1 MRIFTPF
8 THLAVAGLVMTGMMP
23 LAPAMAEPVRYE
35 NNGKYYDTRA
45 ECLRAK
51 KRSEKRATI
60 VGAAAAGIG
69 AALLGGNVGETALVA
84 GGGAVVGNV
93 IASKSKKC

>member
-1 MRIFTPF
+1 MRIFTP
-8 THLAVAGLVMTGMMP
+8 LAIFALAGMMP
-23 LAPAMAEPVRYE
+23 MTPVMAQPVQYE
-35 NNGKYYDTRA
+35 YNGKYYQTRA

-60 VGAAAAGIG
+60 VGAAVAGVG
-69 AALLGGNVGETALVA
+69 AALLGGNLGETALVA

>member
-1 MRIFTPF
+1 MRIFTP
-8 THLAVAGLVMTGMMP
+8 LAVIALAGLMP
-23 LAPAMAEPVRYE
+23 LAPAMAERVRYE
-35 NNGKYYDTRA
+35 NNGRYYETRA
-45 ECLRAK
+45 ECLKAK

-60 VGAAAAGIG
+60 VGAATAGIG

-84 GGGAVVGNV
+84 GGGAVVGNT

>member
-1 MRIFTPF
+1 MRVLTG
-8 THLAVAGLVMTGMMP
+8 LAIA
-23 LAPAMAEPVRYE
+23 AMAAAVPVLPAAADERRDTYEYNGKRYE
-35 NNGKYYDTRA
+35 TQA
-45 ECLRAK
+45 QCLAAK

-60 VGAAAAGIG
+60 VGAATAGIG

-93 IASKSKKC
+93 VAGKLKKC

>member
-1 MRIFTPF
+1 MRIFTP
-8 THLAVAGLVMTGMMP
+8 LAVIALAGLMP
-23 LAPAMAEPVRYE
+23 LTPAMAQRFENEGRYYE
-35 NNGKYYDTRA
+35 TRA
-45 ECLRAK
+45 ECLKAK

-60 VGAAAAGIG
+60 VGAATAGIG

-93 IASKSKKC
+93 IAKKAKRC

>member
-1 MRIFTPF
+1 MRIFTP
-8 THLAVAGLVMTGMMP
+8 LACLAIAGLMP
-23 LAPAMAEPVRYE
+23 LSPAMAQRTRYE
-35 NNGKYYDTRA
+35 HNGKYYQSRA
-45 ECLRAK
+45 ECLQAK
-51 KRSEKRATI
+51 KRAEKRGTI

-93 IASKSKKC
+93 IAGKSKRC

>member
-1 MRIFTPF
+1 MRILSA
-8 THLAVAGLVMTGMMP
+8 LAIAS
-23 LAPAMAEPVRYE
+23 LAASIPVLPAAAQNRGAYEYNGKRYE
-35 NNGKYYDTRA
+35 TRSQ
-45 ECLRAK
+45 CLAAK

-93 IASKSKKC
+93 VASKSKKC

>member
-1 MRIFTPF
+1 MRILSA
-8 THLAVAGLVMTGMMP
+8 LAVATLV
-23 LAPAMAEPVRYE
+23 AAIPALPAAAQNRGNYE
-35 NNGKYYDTRA
+35 YNGKRFETRSQ
-45 ECLRAK
+45 CLAAK

-60 VGAAAAGIG
+60 VGAATAGIG

-93 IASKSKKC
+93 IAGKIKRC

>member
-1 MRIFTPF
+1 MRI
-8 THLAVAGLVMTGMMP
+8 LATLAITILAASVPALPAAAQNRNYYEYAGK
-23 LAPAMAEPVRYE
+23 RYE
-35 NNGKYYDTRA
+35 SRQQ
-45 ECLRAK
+45 CLAAK

-60 VGAAAAGIG
+60 VGAATAGIG

-93 IASKSKKC
+93 IASKSKRC